1 MTCPELE
8 KRLQDIEYHRKELNY
23 FLLRKELHLLADA
36 KAQRSATTVASA
48 RRGQAIRCTGI
59 RTNAVFA
66 NNPKLAELRSE

>member
-36 KAQRSATTVASA
+36 KAKQSATTVASA
-48 RRGQAIRCTGI
+48 
-59 RTNAVFA
+59 
-66 NNPKLAELRSE
+66 LARASNQLHWHQNQCSICKQSEVSGVTQ